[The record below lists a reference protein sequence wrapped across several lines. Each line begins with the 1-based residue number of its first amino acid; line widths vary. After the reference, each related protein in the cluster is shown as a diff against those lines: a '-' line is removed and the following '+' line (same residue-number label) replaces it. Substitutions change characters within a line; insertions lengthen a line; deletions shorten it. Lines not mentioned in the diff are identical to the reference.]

1 MRRIEN
7 SFRGVTGERQ
17 ADLGGKQSQGEQST
31 PSLSPASLCFSATR
45 ALLLSPCRCVPVQMF
60 PFIHN
65 LQELPYFLKLAKVL
79 EIKQPASN
87 VRRTLTESVS
97 RADSGEG
104 AAGSGHLSP
113 QAVLARQLADTT
125 SQCSPSPAVSSGRE
139 QTAPGGSQD

>member
-1 MRRIEN
+1 M
-7 SFRGVTGERQ
+7 
-17 ADLGGKQSQGEQST
+17 A
-31 PSLSPASLCFSATR
+31 
-45 ALLLSPCRCVPVQMF
+45 QMF

-79 EIKQPASN
+79 NKAASQQ
-87 VRRTLTESVS
+87 RPEDTDGIGRQ
-97 RADSGEG
+97 ADSGEG
-104 AAGSGHLSP
+104 AAGSGHPPP